1 MNHQT
6 AEQKKLVEE
15 AERHGLRRKDIKP
28 CAVCGHGIAHGLNI
42 LSYRV
47 TIEQHL
53 LNQRNVRETAGLE
66 MMIGDV
72 ALATV
77 MGPDLP
83 ITARVHTHTVLLC
96 QDCAHRKMGA
106 ILELDDPDEGVNSA

>member
-6 AEQKKLVEE
+6 PEARKLVEE
-15 AERHGLRRKDIKP
+15 AERHGLRRNDIKP
-28 CAVCGHGIAHGLNI
+28 CAVCGHGIAHNQNLM
-42 LSYRV
+42 SYRV
-47 TIEQHL
+47 TIEHHL
-53 LNQRNVRETAGLE
+53 LNSRNVQETAGLE
-66 MMIGDV
+66 MMMGNV

-83 ITARVHTHTVLLC
+83 ITARVSTRTVLLC

-106 ILELDDPDEGVNSA
+106 ILELDDPDEEAAK